1 MSRRYALLARPV
13 RVLSAAWVSCAT
25 SLLASCSTSSDTMS
39 AAQRAALRPGI
50 VATVGTLEI
59 TAATVAEFAG
69 RTNVAPKIAL
79 DRAITDALFA
89 SAAARE
95 NIDDTPAVRAAIRAR
110 LARAAL
116 EQLDD
121 EAHQGEPTD
130 AEITQATERHF
141 VELDRPEAFRVIHAL
156 VRLPEKADAATVARA
171 RSLGERLLGEVARA
185 KDEGD
190 FRARAE
196 ALTDR
201 GGLDVVVE
209 TLKPVAADG
218 RVVDVAHPS
227 PDIDTYVLPFAQ
239 AVARLTQPGQKSGI
253 IASEF
258 GFHVAML
265 LDRTPAMS
273 VPFAERKERLHG
285 EIITSRARR
294 SKAALL
300 ERLAAATPVIIER
313 SADPLLATVAI
324 SDHEAR

>member
-1 MSRRYALLARPV
+1 MSRRVLHLARAAS
-13 RVLSAAWVSCAT
+13 VLTSGWLSCST

-39 AAQRAALRPGI
+39 ASQRATLRPGV

-69 RTNVAPKIAL
+69 RTSVAPKIAL
-79 DRAITDALFA
+79 DRAISDALFA
-89 SAAARE
+89 SAAERE
-95 NIDDTPAVRAAIRAR
+95 HIDDTPIVRAAIRAR

-121 EAHQGEPTD
+121 EAHRGEPTD
-130 AEITQATERHF
+130 AEIAQATERHF

-156 VRLPEKADAATVARA
+156 VELPEKADAATTARA
-171 RSLGERLLGEVARA
+171 RALAERLLGEVARV
-185 KDEGD
+185 KDERD

-201 GGLDVVVE
+201 GGLEIVVE
-209 TLKPVAADG
+209 TLKPVASDG

-239 AVARLTQPGQKSGI
+239 AVARLTEPGQKSGI
-253 IASEF
+253 ITSEF

-273 VPFAERKERLHG
+273 VPFAERKERLRG
-285 EIITSRARR
+285 EVTTARARQ

-300 ERLAAATPVIIER
+300 ERLAAATPVTIER
-313 SADPLLATVAI
+313 SADTMLATVAN
-324 SDHEAR
+324 HEAR

>member
-1 MSRRYALLARPV
+1 MSRRVALLAR
-13 RVLSAAWVSCAT
+13 AAWVLTSVGLSCAT

-39 AAQRAALRPGI
+39 ASQRATLRPGI
-50 VATVGTLEI
+50 VATVGKLEI

-69 RTNVAPKIAL
+69 RTSVAPKIAL

-89 SAAARE
+89 SAAERE
-95 NIDDTPAVRAAIRAR
+95 HIDDTPIVRAAIRAR

-121 EAHQGEPTD
+121 EAHRGEPTD
-130 AEITQATERHF
+130 AEIAQATERHF

-156 VRLPEKADAATVARA
+156 VQLPEKADAATTARA
-171 RSLGERLLGEVARA
+171 RSLAERLLGEVARV
-185 KDEGD
+185 KDERD

-201 GGLDVVVE
+201 GGLEIVVE

-227 PDIDTYVLPFAQ
+227 PDIDTYVLPFAR
-239 AVARLTQPGQKSGI
+239 AVARLTEPGQKSGI
-253 IASEF
+253 ITSEF

-273 VPFAERKERLHG
+273 VPFAERKERLRG
-285 EIITSRARR
+285 EVTTARARQ

-300 ERLAAATPVIIER
+300 ERLAAATPVTIER
-313 SADPLLATVAI
+313 SADTVLATVAN
-324 SDHEAR
+324 HETR